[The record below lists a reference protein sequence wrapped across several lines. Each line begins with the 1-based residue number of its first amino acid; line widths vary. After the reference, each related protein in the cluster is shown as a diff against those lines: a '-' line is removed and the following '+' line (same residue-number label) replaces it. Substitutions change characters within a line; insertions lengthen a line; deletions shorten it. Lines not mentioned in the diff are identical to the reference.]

1 MTAIGLPDLVAQA
14 FEAACDLDGLDN
26 WLKNL
31 ADYFGVSGSALV
43 IWPNNEAMEIK
54 IISHGVSPDHLRER
68 FEHRHEPN
76 NLFGHAAKV
85 PEGQICII
93 EEADGATSLPPD
105 DRPARTK
112 RPVIIGVVLVD
123 DIHRCFLALFRDAD
137 HDEFSQLEIDT
148 LRTLVGYFQR
158 AVLLNRRFIDIV
170 SMNKTMLV
178 MLNNAPRGIVSL
190 GQNGQVTFM
199 NTEAQRIFS
208 QADGLSLTGNVINFH
223 DGKIRTKFSDF
234 VATARQRDAGPTEQ
248 SVMMNISI
256 KRKLATTPYQIMAYT
271 LPFDKGQAAL
281 NPDEALAILMIQ
293 DPSTHLQLRLELL
306 QTFYNLSSAEARLA
320 AALWKGHS
328 LPEAADSLHVSVN
341 TARSQLRGIFK
352 KVGVSTQATLL
363 QELAAGLKD
372 VAQDVETSRA
382 N

>member
-14 FEAACDLDGLDN
+14 FEAACDLDGLDD

-54 IISHGVSPDHLRER
+54 IVSHGVSPDHIRER
-68 FEHRHEPN
+68 FEHRHEPG
-76 NLFGHAAKV
+76 NLFGQAAKV

-93 EEADGATSLPPD
+93 EEAGGAASLPPD
-105 DRPARTK
+105 DRPVRAK

-123 DIHRCFLALFRDAD
+123 DVHRCFLTLFRDAD

-223 DGKIRTKFSDF
+223 EGQIRTKFSEF
-234 VATARQRDAGPTEQ
+234 VATARQRDAARTEQ
-248 SVMMNISI
+248 SLMMNVSV
-256 KRKLATTPYQIMAYT
+256 KRNLATTPYQIMAYT
-271 LPFDKGQAAL
+271 LPFNKGQAAL

-328 LPEAADSLHVSVN
+328 LPEAAVSLHVSVN

-352 KVGVSTQATLL
+352 KVGVSTQALLL

-372 VAQDVETSRA
+372 VEQDVETSRA
-382 N
+382 I